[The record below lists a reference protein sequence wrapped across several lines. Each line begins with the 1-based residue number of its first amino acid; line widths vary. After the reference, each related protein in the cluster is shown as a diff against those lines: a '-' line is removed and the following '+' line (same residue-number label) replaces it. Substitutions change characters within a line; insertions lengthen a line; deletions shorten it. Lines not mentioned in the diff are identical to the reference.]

1 MNPTFIPQRKER
13 VYPLFERFAD
23 FAKQCDP
30 QSSHHVTFRVWTRG
44 DGSRYK
50 NPNYVQFSS
59 TKQAGEV
66 FNMITGKNLLV
77 KDEFGSSPFSPAK
90 RSAGFVFINRGM
102 VIEVATVS
110 VLRNTNVWSS
120 IIE

>member
-1 MNPTFIPQRKER
+1 MNPTFTPQRKER

-23 FAKQCDP
+23 FAKQCDL
-30 QSSHHVTFRVWTRG
+30 QSSRHVTFRMWTRG

-59 TKQAGEV
+59 TEKASDV
-66 FNMITGKNLLV
+66 LSSITGKNLLV
-77 KDEFGSSPFSPAK
+77 KGEFGSSLFSPAK
-90 RSAGFVFINRGM
+90 KSAGFVFINRGT

-110 VLRNTNVWSS
+110 ILRNTCVWTTQQL
-120 IIE
+120 

>member
-1 MNPTFIPQRKER
+1 MNPTFTPQHKER
-13 VYPLFERFAD
+13 VYSLFERFAD

-30 QSSHHVTFRVWTRG
+30 QSSRHVTFRMWTRG

-59 TKQAGEV
+59 TEKASDV
-66 FNMITGKNLLV
+66 LSAITGKNLLV
-77 KDEFGSSPFSPAK
+77 KGEFGSSLFSPAK
-90 RSAGFVFINRGM
+90 KSAGFVFIRRDKI
-102 VIEVATVS
+102 IEVATVS
-110 VLRNTNVWSS
+110 VLRNTSVWSS

>member
-1 MNPTFIPQRKER
+1 MNLTFTPQHKER

-23 FAKQCDP
+23 FARQYDP
-30 QSSHHVTFRVWTRG
+30 RSSRHTTFRVWTRG

-59 TKQAGEV
+59 TEQASDALSA
-66 FNMITGKNLLV
+66 ITGKNLLV
-77 KDEFGSSPFSPAK
+77 KGEFGSSLFSPAK
-90 RSAGFVFINRGM
+90 KSAGFVFINRGII
-102 VIEVATVS
+102 IEIATVS
-110 VLRNTNVWSS
+110 ILRNSRVWSS